1 MIWTGFVIHQSNLL
15 TIKLVDDSAAVTGT
29 TLLLVVSDLGVGLLV
44 HPMFTAVEV
53 MELKQIN
60 DHEHVHKATR
70 DAFLMVANLF
80 IYASLFGG
88 NSTRR

>member
-1 MIWTGFVIHQSNLL
+1 MLNIVTIHALRNTSSLPKQP
-15 TIKLVDDSAAVTGT
+15 T

-70 DAFLMVANLF
+70 DALLMVANLF